1 MSACRQPDD
10 AAAAPIRCSND
21 ECDGANDPFEETF
34 KVDEATDTPPDI
46 KANANLGP
54 GIFRGLDA
62 DPRVGDFGLD
72 LVLNVR

>member
-21 ECDGANDPFEETF
+21 ECDGANDPFVETF
-34 KVDEATDTPPDI
+34 KVDEATDTPPDA
-46 KANANLGP
+46 KLGP
-54 GIFRGLDA
+54 GIFNGPDA
-62 DPRVGDFGLD
+62 DLRVGDVGLD

>member
-21 ECDGANDPFEETF
+21 ECDGANDPFVETF
-34 KVDEATDTPPDI
+34 TVDEATDTPPDVSADA
-46 KANANLGP
+46 KLGP
-54 GIFRGLDA
+54 GIFNGLDA
-62 DPRVGDFGLD
+62 DERVDEFGLE